1 MTRVRFAWAMIPVI
15 TGLLALLGAAWWG
28 APLANVGWAGPSLG
42 AAITALI
49 IRGEV
54 VADRGRD
61 GLAFGAAVFLA
72 GTAGVGLHALWSVL
86 IFLWG
91 NPPVSNAGSETL
103 GKFMR
108 LSEAA
113 SDAWAAHWLS
123 ISMWSALAVLPLLG
137 ALAAGV
143 PAARRLLAA
152 PREVKSG
159 PWQARWMPPALL
171 NRLAGNTTGLPL
183 GRDRSGRLL
192 RYRAGPGWRGGHHA
206 VVAGTRAGKGVG
218 AVIPAILD
226 HDGPVVVLDLKGEN
240 FAITRRWRQ
249 SLGRRVVVLNAFGV
263 IEESA
268 DTFNPIDYVRRDHLS
283 RDAAVVAEGLVKPE
297 SGNGAHFAE
306 MARELLAAAVEVVVR
321 VAQPEHRNMVT
332 LSDMLLGSDFKSVLE
347 GWRDEPQQVGRPAMQ
362 IAATLLTSSDNER
375 GAVRS
380 TVKKALEWCSSD
392 QMRSFLSG
400 QARWS
405 LDDVL
410 EDRAD
415 LFIVVP
421 LDQVESMSV
430 FMRLVTT
437 LILGAVARQ
446 DGHRTLPKQLLLV
459 LDEFVRLGRMQSFET
474 MATVAAGAGV
484 EAMFI
489 TQDRGQVDA
498 IYGREG
504 SATLFGACA
513 TVRVFGLGRTDTA
526 TAQWIVE
533 ALGDRTVE
541 THGRQLRGKDR
552 PTGSEQ
558 SVKLLSVQELL
569 ELPADQLIALFPGQ
583 RPALLKRI
591 VSHRDA
597 EYLNKLDPNPTVR
610 ISVGQRGK

>member
-1 MTRVRFAWAMIPVI
+1 MTGVRLAWVMSPVAA
-15 TGLLALLGAAWWG
+15 GFLVLLGAVWWG
-28 APLANVGWAGPSLG
+28 SPFRNVGWAAPAVG
-42 AAITALI
+42 AAMTALI
-49 IRGEV
+49 IRSEV

-61 GLAFGAAVFLA
+61 GLALGVCVFLA
-72 GTAGVGLHALWSVL
+72 ASSGVGLHALWSVL
-86 IFLWG
+86 IYLWG
-91 NPPVSNAGSETL
+91 NAAL
-103 GKFMR
+103 GNVNGQPLANLMR
-108 LSEAA
+108 LHENALDVWS
-113 SDAWAAHWLS
+113 AHWAS
-123 ISMWSALAVLPLLG
+123 ISFWIAVAILPLLG
-137 ALAAGV
+137 ALPLGV
-143 PAARRLLAA
+143 PAGRRLMTEA
-152 PREVKSG
+152 REVEGG
-159 PWQARWMPPALL
+159 PWHARWMPTILL
-171 NRLAGNTTGLPL
+171 NRLAANATGLPL
-183 GRDRSGRLL
+183 GRDRRGRLL

-218 AVIPAILD
+218 AVLPAIID

-249 SLGRRVVVLNAFGV
+249 SLGRRVIVLNAFGV
-263 IEESA
+263 IEDSA
-268 DTFNPIDYVRRDHLS
+268 DAFNPIDYVRTDHLS

-297 SGNGAHFAE
+297 NGNGAHFAE

-321 VAQPEHRNMVT
+321 IAEPEHRNMVT
-332 LSDMLLGSDFKSVLE
+332 LSDMLLGADFKSVLE
-347 GWRDEPQQVGRPAMQ
+347 GWQDAPEQVGRAAMQ
-362 IAATLLTSSDNER
+362 IAATLLTASDNER

-380 TVKKALEWCSSD
+380 AVKKALEWCSSD
-392 QMRSFLSG
+392 QMRGFLRG
-400 QARWS
+400 QAGWS

-421 LDQVESMSV
+421 LDQVEPMSV

-446 DGHRTLPKQLLLV
+446 DGHRTMPKSLLLV

-489 TQDRGQVDA
+489 TQDRGQVEA
-498 IYGREG
+498 VYGRE
-504 SATLFGACA
+504 ATTTLFGACA

-533 ALGDRTVE
+533 ALGERTVE
-541 THGRQLRGKDR
+541 THGRQLRGNDR

-558 SVKLLSVQELL
+558 AARLLSVHELL
-569 ELPADQLIALFPGQ
+569 ELPADELIALFPGQ
-583 RPALLKRI
+583 RPARIKRI
-591 VSHRDA
+591 VSHKDREYRD
-597 EYLNKLDPNPTVR
+597 KLDPNPTR
-610 ISVGQRGK
+610 PKSN

>member
-1 MTRVRFAWAMIPVI
+1 MTRARVTGAVSAIVA
-15 TGLLALLGAAWWG
+15 GLLALLGAAWWG
-28 APLANVGWAGPSLG
+28 APLRNVSWAAPMLS
-42 AAITALI
+42 AAAAVLI
-49 IRGEV
+49 LRAEV
-54 VADRGRD
+54 VGDRGRD
-61 GLAFGAAVFLA
+61 MLALGAGVCLAVCA
-72 GTAGVGLHALWSVL
+72 SVGLHALWSVL
-86 IFLWG
+86 IYLWG
-91 NPPVSNAGSETL
+91 NAPVVNGNDQPLANLMRFFET
-103 GKFMR
+103 
-108 LSEAA
+108 A
-113 SDAWAAHWLS
+113 SGAWAAHWVP
-123 ISMWSALAVLPLLG
+123 ISFWIAVAILPLTG
-137 ALAAGV
+137 ALTVAV
-143 PAARRLLAA
+143 PAARRLLAEE
-152 PREVKSG
+152 REVESG
-159 PWQARWMPPALL
+159 PWHARWMPTVLL
-171 NRLAGNTTGLPL
+171 NRLASNATGLPL
-183 GRDRSGRLL
+183 GRDQRGRLL
-192 RYRAGPGWRGGHHA
+192 RYRDGPGWRGGHHA

-218 AVIPAILD
+218 AVLPAIID

-263 IEESA
+263 VEESA
-268 DTFNPIDYVRRDHLS
+268 DIFNPIDYVRRGHLA
-283 RDAAVVAEGLVKPE
+283 RDAAVVAEGLIKPE

-321 VAQPEHRNMVT
+321 VAEPEHRNMVT
-332 LSDMLLGSDFKSVLE
+332 LSDMLLGVDFKSVLE
-347 GWRDEPQQVGRPAMQ
+347 GWQDAPERVGRSAMQ
-362 IAATLLTSSDNER
+362 IAATLLTASDNER

-392 QMRSFLSG
+392 QMRGFLRG
-400 QARWS
+400 QAGWS

-421 LDQVESMSV
+421 LDQVEPMSV

-446 DGHRTLPKQLLLV
+446 DGHRTLPKSLLLV

-489 TQDRGQVDA
+489 TQDRGQVEA
-498 IYGREG
+498 VYGREAT
-504 SATLFGACA
+504 ATLFGACA

-526 TAQWIVE
+526 TAQWIAE
-533 ALGDRTVE
+533 ALGERTVE

-558 SVKLLSVQELL
+558 AAKLLSVHELL
-569 ELPADQLIALFPGQ
+569 ELPADELIALFPGQ
-583 RPALLKRI
+583 RPARIKRI
-591 VSHRDA
+591 VSHKDREYRD
-597 EYLNKLDPNPTVR
+597 KLDANPTRPKFV
-610 ISVGQRGK
+610 